1 MQTINLLPMEMRP
14 KEATPL
20 KLIATL
26 YVGVALIFSL
36 IMWGIYLQAAVI
48 PPMERTIEDLTL
60 EIKALKPE
68 AEYYDRL
75 KAENEAL
82 NKRAQMVDDLRARR
96 IEWALKL
103 DQLWDIMD
111 SSRTSWL
118 ASFTLGEVE
127 SESDGKKKDAKEK
140 LPQLTLQVISSRFQD
155 DAGPL
160 DMTAESL
167 IKDFIDHIKSHEDF
181 VREFDIEPP
190 TTWAIADSKWVA
202 HKRLTIQYQVILRAK
217 PYDEKTMKRKSS

>member
-1 MQTINLLPMEMRP
+1 MQAINLLPMDMRP

-36 IMWGIYLQAAVI
+36 VMWAVYIQAAVI

-118 ASFTLGEVE
+118 TSFTLGEVE
-127 SESDGKKKDAKEK
+127 AESDGKKKDAKEK
-140 LPQLTLQVISSRFQD
+140 LPQLTLQVVSSRFQD

-160 DMTAESL
+160 EMSAESL
-167 IKDFIDHIKSHEDF
+167 VKEFIEHVKGHEDF
-181 VREFDIEPP
+181 VADFEIEPP
-190 TTWAIADSKWVA
+190 TSWSIVDSKWA
-202 HKRLTIQYQVILRAK
+202 SHKRLIIQYQVILRAK
-217 PYDEKTMKRKSS
+217 PYDEKLMKRKSS